1 MINNTEDITKYSE
14 SGKIYIPS
22 QYINR
27 NYSYRFNG
35 DYITITTNLNCRTQ
49 YNTTY
54 CDCRQYNWKLNVIS
68 NAYECT
74 VSTSTQ
80 VIPFESIS
88 EDINDSM
95 YIRDRFIQD
104 KGIYIGIFILGIILA
119 ILLTRNR
126 SSI

>member
-22 QYINR
+22 QYINQ

-35 DYITITTNLNCRTQ
+35 DYITIQTNLNCRTQ
-49 YNTTY
+49 YSTTY

-68 NAYECT
+68 NPYECSIG
-74 VSTSTQ
+74 STTQ
-80 VIPFESIS
+80 IIPFESIS